1 MSTAPLKHLRI
12 IANAGS
18 GKTTRLTTR
27 FLELL
32 GRGVPVERIIALT
45 FTRKAAGEFLD
56 KIFHR
61 LLEGSD
67 SETAARELARQTGVA
82 EFSQATCRLFL
93 RQLVEKLPRVSL
105 GTLDSFFGRIVRS
118 FPFECG
124 LAGDFVVLD
133 EHLQTRTRR
142 EVFGEIFRRYASS
155 EKDFA
160 EFLDLLRRQSRNRQ
174 QRSVSA
180 ILDHIVEDLHERFL
194 QTPSDRPWGEA
205 RTIWPDGSPLL
216 APADLPAL
224 ATELQAAIFARH
236 VDMEEKYRDIWEERF
251 TEIRSLRP
259 GHPLPE
265 RVVKFALKALDPT
278 EAKEAGVFI
287 LKLGNKQFKLPDTLR
302 DLTARLGYAI
312 LRGEILGRLE
322 RSRALFDL
330 LAQFE
335 AAYHQTVRDAGR
347 LTFLDITGLLAA
359 AGGAGW
365 GGKSVTRID
374 RREID
379 FRLDS
384 TYDHWL
390 LDEFQDT
397 SRLQWQALRDLVDEV
412 IQSESGQR
420 SFFYVGD
427 AKQAIYGW
435 RGGDPRLFDEVA
447 DFYNASGTERIDTSE
462 QLATSYRSV
471 PEIITAVNMLFAPD
485 NLQKSSHDMELP
497 AQTLVRWASAWRDH
511 SSYSETPDRGC
522 VFWKTFEPEEK
533 AKDFLDQQTASLLQ
547 EIQPTAKGWT
557 CAVLVSTNARIAS
570 VINALRDAGLTARS
584 EGRFQPCVD
593 NDLGV
598 TILALFRVLAHPA
611 DTFSLRHVQMTPFS
625 VLLGEKVHAF
635 RESAFRLLG
644 ATGFA
649 ATVQQWMRE
658 ADVQLGPFSL
668 SRAQDFLEMAA
679 EFDQAFGGKA
689 GVDDF
694 IQYAENF
701 SARENPDAGAIRVM
715 TIHAAKGL
723 DFDMVVLPDL
733 EGTPLATRR
742 DKSVCLHAGDDS
754 EIEWGL
760 ELPSRPICEADA
772 TLRGA
777 YEDDLAED
785 CYENLCRYYVATT
798 RARRGLYLLSTRQG
812 ETTKRKDFN
821 RLLHD
826 TLRRHEGEFV
836 LGNPHW
842 HEEKPVLAVPAVMEI
857 SGEFA
862 LAKKAA
868 LLVPDAPSREGGFL
882 RDASFIFSGDTSK
895 ELGSEVH
902 EILACISWIEEGKPS
917 FEKFSPA
924 AGKVV
929 SSFLS
934 TQEAHEIFAR
944 PAGEFALWRE
954 KAFEVLFED
963 KWISGVFDRVVI
975 FPDASGTPQSAQI
988 IDFKTDREALGT
1000 RHDTQMA
1007 RYRRSLSILTGL
1019 PEESITVRLVPVVA
1033 YGND

>member
-1 MSTAPLKHLRI
+1 MSSAPLKHLRI

-56 KIFHR
+56 KIFQR

-67 SETAARELARQTGVA
+67 SEEAACEMARQTGVA
-82 EFSQATCRLFL
+82 AFSQSSCRLFL

-124 LAGDFVVLD
+124 MAGDFVVLD
-133 EHLQTRTRR
+133 QHLQTRTRR
-142 EVFGEIFRRYASS
+142 EVFSEIFRRYASN
-155 EKDFA
+155 EKDFE

-194 QTPSDRPWGEA
+194 QTPADRPWGDA

-216 APADLPAL
+216 APADLSAL
-224 ATELQAAIFARH
+224 ATELQEAIFARH
-236 VDMEEKYRDIWEERF
+236 VDMEEKYRDIWNERF
-251 TEIRSLRP
+251 TEIREIRP

-265 RVVKFALKALDPT
+265 RPLKFALRALDPV
-278 EAKEAGVFI
+278 EGKEAGIFI

-365 GGKSVTRID
+365 GGKSVPRID

-471 PEIITAVNMLFAPD
+471 PEIIAAVNTLFAPA

-497 AQTLVRWASAWRDH
+497 AQTLARWASAWRDH
-511 SSYSETPDRGC
+511 SAHNETPGRGC
-522 VFWKTFEPEEK
+522 VSWKTFEPEDN
-533 AKDFLDQQTASLLQ
+533 AKDFLDQQTARLLQ
-547 EIQPTAKGWT
+547 EIGPTGKGWT

-570 VINALRDAGLTARS
+570 VINALRDAGLAARS

-598 TILALFRVLAHPA
+598 TILALFRILAHPA
-611 DTFSLRHVQMTPFS
+611 DSFSLRHVQMTPFA

-635 RESAFRLLG
+635 RESAFRLLS
-644 ATGFA
+644 ADGFA
-649 ATVQQWMRE
+649 TTIQQWMKE
-658 ADVQLGPFSL
+658 AGLQLSSFSL

-679 EFDQAFGGKA
+679 EFDQAFGGKS

-701 SARENPDAGAIRVM
+701 SARENPDASAIRVM
-715 TIHAAKGL
+715 TVHAAKGL

-733 EGTPLATRR
+733 EGTALASRR
-742 DKSVCLHAGDDS
+742 DKSVCLHTGEDS
-754 EIEWGL
+754 EVEWGL
-760 ELPSRPICEADA
+760 ELPNREICEADE
-772 TLRGA
+772 TLRSA

-798 RARRGLYLLSTRQG
+798 RARRGLYLLSTRQS

-821 RLLHD
+821 RLMHD
-826 TLRRHEGEFV
+826 TLRREEDEFL
-836 LGNPHW
+836 LGNPLW
-842 HEEKPVLAVPAVMEI
+842 HEEKRVLSTPSNPPVMEGFKPATKPGVLA
-857 SGEFA
+857 
-862 LAKKAA
+862 
-868 LLVPDAPSREGGFL
+868 PDAPSHQPGLL
-882 RDASFIFSGDTSK
+882 RDASYIFSGDGSK
-895 ELGSEVH
+895 ALGSEVH
-902 EILACISWIEEGKPS
+902 RILAGVSWLEEGVPS
-917 FEKFSPA
+917 LKDFSPDA
-924 AGKVV
+924 ARIC
-929 SSFLS
+929 SSFLATPAAS
-934 TQEAHEIFAR
+934 EIFSR
-944 PAGEFALWRE
+944 PSGECFLWRE
-954 KAFEVLFED
+954 KAFEVLFEE
-963 KWISGVFDRVVI
+963 KWISGAFDRVVLSL
-975 FPDASGTPQSAQI
+975 DASGVPQSAQI
-988 IDFKTDREALGT
+988 IDFKTDREQLGT
-1000 RHDTQMA
+1000 RHDAQMS
-1007 RYRRSLSILTGL
+1007 RYRRSLGILTGL
-1019 PEESITVRLVPVVA
+1019 SEEKISVRLVPVVA
-1033 YGND
+1033 